1 MSVYDCNPKDAM
13 VGDFDYACCS
23 VVDDGNDGVLH
34 LKDCQSAI
42 NRESLH
48 DCAVCEKHGHFIPFQ
63 HGIRVC
69 VPCQDDYNDSI
80 EELV

>member
-48 DCAVCEKHGHFIPFQ
+48 DCSVCGKHGHFIPFQ